1 MLKVMD
7 IFQVGNGLSVTLD
20 GETDKVTNGCKLID
34 GNGNTVV
41 VKSVAM
47 IRHNDPEHID
57 KNIIVLVDKCDIAIG
72 SIFSI
77 A

>member
-7 IFQVGNGLSVTLD
+7 IFQVGNDLSITLD

-34 GNGNTVV
+34 SNGNTVV

-47 IRHNDPEHID
+47 IRHNDPEYFD

-72 SIFSI
+72 SMLSM